1 MRIRNQYNDPN
12 CERTIPTWS
21 STTSQVAVTQDGRHW
36 KYSFLQYGSLIP
48 KKKSDCLL
56 IELTPASAWNSVW
69 VENSANLPYSPSD
82 GLKVL
87 DVSKEQRD
95 IVGISVNPAL
105 KLTPIGMCFI
115 GLDEWPIL
123 QEVGARIFAADT
135 AAY

>member
-21 STTSQVAVTQDGRHW
+21 STDVQPAVTQDGRHW
-36 KYSFLQYGSLIP
+36 KYSFIQYGSLIP
-48 KKKSDCLL
+48 KKMSDCLL
-56 IELTPASAWNSVW
+56 MELTPASVWNSVW

-82 GLKVL
+82 GLRVV

-95 IVGISVNPAL
+95 IVGILVQPAL
-105 KLTPIGMCFI
+105 EVTPVGMCFVE
-115 GLDEWPIL
+115 LDEWPIL

-135 AAY
+135 APY